1 MCTNLGNIKVV
12 EFKGMTEKPPTHTE
26 EAEKQLLEAIDK
38 DIEIYKKAIDI
49 CINDELRE
57 MLKDSLI
64 ELQEK
69 RIDKDGVQ

>member
-1 MCTNLGNIKVV
+1 
-12 EFKGMTEKPPTHTE
+12 MTEQPPTHTE
-26 EAEKQLLEAIDK
+26 EAEKQLVQAIDK

-49 CINDELRE
+49 CQNDELRVL
-57 MLKDSLI
+57 LKDSLI